1 MKWTYD
7 WLKDYLT
14 TTASPDVI
22 SETLTR
28 IGLEVEDV
36 DAPVAPV
43 AARIVECCAHE
54 NSDHLHVLMVDDG

>member
-28 IGLEVEDV
+28 I
-36 DAPVAPV
+36 
-43 AARIVECCAHE
+43 
-54 NSDHLHVLMVDDG
+54 